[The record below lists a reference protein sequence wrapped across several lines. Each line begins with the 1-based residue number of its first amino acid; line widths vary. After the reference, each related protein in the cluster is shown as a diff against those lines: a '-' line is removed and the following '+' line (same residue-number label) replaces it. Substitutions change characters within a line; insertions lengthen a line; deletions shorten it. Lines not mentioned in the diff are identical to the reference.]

1 MDALRNPMVQY
12 PKRVDRFKDSPD
24 WHLTRTRYTVY
35 GRVAGGGHA
44 ITKDFP
50 RQPLWGSLAQKQER
64 YEAAFAFMIECRI
77 RYYDICAVLVE
88 SKLYKRVVYKQGL
101 PDETIFSHVLVRFN
115 DGRAWWE

>member
-12 PKRVDRFKDSPD
+12 PKREDRFKDSPN
-24 WHLTRTRYTVY
+24 WHLAQIRYTVY

-50 RQPLWGSLAQKQER
+50 RHPLWGSLAQKQER
-64 YEAAFAFMIECRI
+64 YEAAFAFLIECRI
-77 RYYDICAVLVE
+77 RYHDISAVLVE
-88 SKLYKRVVYKQGL
+88 SKLYKHVVYEQGL
-101 PDETIFSHVLVRFN
+101 PNETVFSHVLVRFN